1 MIGAHSKCICTPE
14 SQFKTRALRQS
25 SRGDRVDIRTAF
37 HLIKADWRF
46 KIWSLDIDSVPY
58 DELHS
63 HQDLILRIVKAYGET
78 FGKPD
83 AGIWVDHTPSN
94 VKNAATLLELFPG
107 AKFIHIVRDGRAV
120 ASSIMPLDWG
130 ANTINSAARSWVK
143 RLSQYLAAESSL
155 GSERISRVRFEDLV
169 LEPETTLKS
178 ICSFL
183 DIGYQSQM
191 VKGGGLKVP
200 QYTSKQ
206 HSLIGKGPDPK
217 EVSAWEKELTPRQ
230 IEIFES
236 TAGELLVS
244 LGYELMYGLDARK
257 MTITERFMSNIQEIC
272 RRELTNKARHR
283 RRIKKGVETAQRYGE
298 S

>member
-1 MIGAHSKCICTPE
+1 MIPVFVGGHPRSGTTLLGSMIGAHSKCICTPE

-63 HQDLILRIVKAYGET
+63 HQDLILRIVKAYGEK

-183 DIGYQSQM
+183 DIIINSNGERRRQRCLNIRQTT
-191 VKGGGLKVP
+191 L
-200 QYTSKQ
+200 
-206 HSLIGKGPDPK
+206 LIGKDPIRRGSEK
-217 EVSAWEKELTPRQ
+217 KELTPGQMRSL
-230 IEIFES
+230 S
-236 TAGELLVS
+236 TAGGAR
-244 LGYELMYGLDARK
+244 LGYGLRWFD
-257 MTITERFMSNIQEIC
+257 
-272 RRELTNKARHR
+272 
-283 RRIKKGVETAQRYGE
+283 
-298 S
+298 